1 MPFVREFFFIH
12 KEKEILMNTFVY
24 LNHNYS
30 SLLWQFSTQKMFNE
44 GKKKV

>member
-1 MPFVREFFFIH
+1 
-12 KEKEILMNTFVY
+12 MNTFVY

-44 GKKKV
+44 GKKKFKKVVTGYY